1 MSHSLTRLW
10 VHGVFSTKDRVP
22 LIHPE
27 FESKLY
33 HHLKEKLEKDLS
45 CRVRIINGMPEHVH
59 VLFLLDKNYAIKD
72 VFKSIK
78 GESSNWWNQSD
89 FTRRKFAWQ
98 TGYGVFSVSESKVKQ
113 VENYIRRQKEHHKK
127 MTYTEEVELLMKK
140 HGLSPE

>member
-1 MSHSLTRLW
+1 M
-10 VHGVFSTKDRVP
+10 
-22 LIHPE
+22 
-27 FESKLY
+27 
-33 HHLKEKLEKDLS
+33 DLS
-45 CRVRIINGMPEHVH
+45 CIVRIINGMPEHVH

-140 HGLSPE
+140 HGLSPK